1 MKSDFMRGTTD
12 ESHGENPTV
21 RSKFDKSQGKGLP
34 APHLTHPGEVAK
46 ETGSKHTGFNEN
58 GHMMPKDVSMAVG
71 DDGKH
76 QVTLHTPDNLG
87 TGMAEGRGYAKEPN
101 VAATDHIV
109 AKSRTVPMDRFGGR
123 EPDPVRAGTL
133 KHDKQHPTGHV
144 NPRMGGGTDRLIAGK
159 QVRGGE
165 RVDRPSQKRDS
176 GALAG
181 DTNPRRGYYGGKGKM

>member
-1 MKSDFMRGTTD
+1 MAIEDRTMPGAHNEGIRD
-12 ESHGENPTV
+12 NPAV
-21 RSKFDKSQGKGLP
+21 KSKFDKSQGYGLP
-34 APHLTHPGEVAK
+34 APHLSHPGAVAK
-46 ETGSKHTGFNEN
+46 ETGSSHSGYNAN
-58 GHMMPKDVSMAVG
+58 GHMVPKEVG
-71 DDGKH
+71 ETSSYRTEHHEPSK
-76 QVTLHTPDNLG
+76 LG
-87 TGMAEGRGYAKEPN
+87 SGMAEGRGYAREPN
-101 VAATDHIV
+101 MGQTDRVKPSH
-109 AKSRTVPMDRFGGR
+109 TVSMDRFAGR

-133 KHDKQHPTGHV
+133 KDETHKQHPTGHE